1 MTQSWPVRRFR
12 KAFWY
17 ERLAVLV
24 ALVNLVLVFFNLSYI
39 PLRDFYLREFPWLV
53 RRYDP
58 LKGIEPHRDTARYL
72 EAVSQLERQLAQ
84 SGLQGQQVE
93 PMLTELR
100 DRSVALVDENPFQIA
115 NKTGTLEKIKNRM
128 RERLG
133 EESSKEAFR
142 EFWSRAY
149 LEQAG
154 WPQALDYFDSEIR
167 PLMTTN
173 YYRGIGEN
181 GEFIDA
187 FWRIDLFFIAFFA
200 AEFLAR
206 TFYLHRRYRDT
217 SWLDT
222 MIWRWYDIF
231 LLLPFWRWLRVI
243 PVAIRLHQVGWLN
256 LERVRAQANH
266 SIAASLAAEVTD
278 MVFVGIINQLKS
290 TIRSGEIAKL
300 FSQSRQYVEI
310 NDVNEV
316 EAIAHRLVNLT
327 VYKVYPQIQ
336 PDVEA
341 LLSHTIES
349 ALKQTTFYQSL
360 RGFPAIAAL
369 PSEISQQLAAQLSQA
384 TYRALTHSLEDDKG
398 ARIFSDLTQ
407 HFGEAF
413 RVELEDRET
422 LQEIQSLLLAF
433 LEEVKLTYLQ
443 HPTERD
449 LDQTLVEVAQVYR
462 VAQDAT
468 LNRAQHQ
475 PPGKLFPP
483 GQTMR

>member
-1 MTQSWPVRRFR
+1 MIQSRPARRFR
-12 KAFWY
+12 KALWY

-24 ALVNLVLVFFNLSYI
+24 ALVNLVLVFFNLSYV
-39 PLRDFYLREFPWLV
+39 PLRDFYLREFSWLV

-58 LKGIEPHRDTARYL
+58 LKGIEPHRDTEQYL
-72 EAVSQLERQLAQ
+72 NTVDQLKQQLAQ
-84 SGLQGQQVE
+84 SGAGQQVE
-93 PMLTELR
+93 PLLADLR
-100 DRSVALVDENPFQIA
+100 DRSVVLVDENPFQIA

-133 EESSKEAFR
+133 EESSKEAFQK
-142 EFWSRAY
+142 FWSRTY

-154 WPQALDYFDSEIR
+154 WPQALGYFDSEIR
-167 PLMTTN
+167 PLMATN

-181 GEFIDA
+181 GEFIDE

-206 TFYLHRRYRDT
+206 TFYLHRRYRGA

-222 MIWRWYDIF
+222 MIWRWYDVF

-243 PVAIRLHQVGWLN
+243 PVMIRLHQAGWFN

-290 TIRSGEIAKL
+290 TIRSGEIARL

-316 EAIAHRLVNLT
+316 ETIARRLVDLT

-336 PDVEA
+336 PEVEA

-349 ALKQTTFYQSL
+349 ALKQTAFYQNL
-360 RGFPAIAAL
+360 RAFPPIAAL
-369 PSEISQQLAAQLSQA
+369 PTEISQQLASQFSQTA
-384 TYRALTHSLEDDKG
+384 YRTLTQSLEDDEG
-398 ARIFSDLTQ
+398 AKIFSNLTQ
-407 HFGEAF
+407 HFGEVF
-413 RVELEDRET
+413 RAELQDRET
-422 LQEIQSLLLAF
+422 LQEIQSLLLAL

-449 LDQTLVEVAQVYR
+449 LDQTLVEIAQVYR
-462 VAQDAT
+462 VAQDVT
-468 LNRAQHQ
+468 LDRSQLQ
-475 PPGKLFPP
+475 SSSKLFPP
-483 GQTMR
+483 GQPMR